1 MGDLGKLD
9 LVHGD
14 KLRLVLHV
22 GKLRL
27 VLLVCYFVFY
37 IPHTSEIVW
46 FCSFSV

>member
-9 LVHGD
+9 LVPGD
-14 KLRLVLHV
+14 
-22 GKLRL
+22 KLRL

-37 IPHTSEIVW
+37 IPHTSEIIW